1 MTLDYSTLLLL
12 VLLAGIASYTYLNQ
26 MKMRITSQ
34 LISSLTVVVL
44 THSRGDATS
53 HDIEMGMKIY

>member
-44 THSRGDATS
+44 AHSRGDVTS